1 MPELLSTDAR
11 AALAASGWAP
21 TAGRDAIRKRYQF
34 ADFNAAFSFM
44 TRVALKAEQMNHHPE
59 WSNSWNVVDVTLSTH
74 DANGLT
80 THDETLAHF
89 IDKAARIAN

>member
-1 MPELLSTDAR
+1 MPDILSTDAR
-11 AALAASGWAP
+11 AALASSGWAP

-59 WSNSWNVVDVTLSTH
+59 WSNTWNVVDITLSTH
-74 DANGLT
+74 DAAGLT
-80 THDETLAHF
+80 QRDEALALF